1 MAIYHCSLRVFSR
14 SDGHSAVAAAAY
26 RAGAVL
32 HDERRGFTH
41 RYHNRKGVVASFILT
56 PPQAPETTRDRVTL
70 WNAVEA
76 AETRKNSRVA
86 REIILALPHELPAPA
101 REALARDMS
110 LWLVERYNV
119 AVDTSLHSP
128 VAGDG
133 HDPRNHHAHLL
144 FTTREVTKDG
154 LGKKTRILDDRE
166 QGPQEVELI
175 RTIWETLAND
185 ALEQAGL
192 SHSKIDRRTLD
203 DQGIDRV
210 PQIHIGP
217 EGKAAKKK
225 SEDKEDEED
234 EGDKDGDDEEGK
246 SGDSSG
252 KQGGGGSGD
261 KGPAPAPAKNKEQ
274 ASQKSREVDYKAID
288 QGRTRSDLV
297 EEIKR
302 VNAERSK
309 WPALPLAEQIKTIEQ
324 EMTLLDKRV
333 RHFENIYAKTSLP
346 NVIKKSIV
354 EIVRFSKD
362 LLFARILNRE
372 TLRLSEQE
380 SQARITRQ
388 NFRYGRSY
396 RTGIHEQ
403 IQTMKTRLSMLEET
417 QASYRKYK
425 SFVDTIERT
434 LAENPAVKF
443 TESAKTKTITDLEF
457 STKLKL
463 KSELLREGIPEIFRP
478 PKETPR
484 ITEPINKKGAIPQS
498 KADAEKPAPPSAER
512 KDWLI
517 PASEKTRDLQEHIEK
532 ELANRGPQTPALQP
546 DKEHSPIRSA
556 FNSASQNKPPEKFTT
571 TEYVRE
577 KVRKEAATIREKMPP
592 EFKAEPYPDN
602 APKSST
608 MSGAFNRASQRG
620 QPAKHTTNEYAREKV
635 KEEAAT
641 IREKMPP
648 EFKAKPYPEDILKSA
663 KMSGTFNRA
672 AASNTDKPSP
682 NHEPD
687 YQP

>member
-1 MAIYHCSLRVFSR
+1 M
-14 SDGHSAVAAAAY
+14 
-26 RAGAVL
+26 
-32 HDERRGFTH
+32 
-41 RYHNRKGVVASFILT
+41 ASFILT
-56 PPQAPETTRDRVTL
+56 PPQAPETTRDRVAL

-101 REALARDMS
+101 REALTRDMA

-144 FTTREVTKDG
+144 FTTREITKDG
-154 LGKKTRILDDRE
+154 LGKKTRILDDKA

-192 SHSKIDRRTLD
+192 THAKIDRRTLD
-203 DQGIDRV
+203 DQGIDRI

-225 SEDKEDEED
+225 TDKEDED
-234 EGDKDGDDEEGK
+234 EGDKDDDEEEGK
-246 SGDSSG
+246 SGEKSG
-252 KQGGGGSGD
+252 KQGGGSGD
-261 KGPAPAPAKNKEQ
+261 SGPAPATAKEATAEKETT
-274 ASQKSREVDYKAID
+274 SQKRDIDYKSID
-288 QGRTRSDLV
+288 QGQTRAELV
-297 EEIKR
+297 EEIKH

-324 EMTLLDKRV
+324 EMTRLDKRV
-333 RHFENIYAKTSLP
+333 RQFENIYTKTSLP
-346 NVIKKSIV
+346 SIIKKSIV
-354 EIVRFSKD
+354 EIVRFSKE
-362 LLFARILNRE
+362 LLFTRVLNRE
-372 TLRLSEQE
+372 ALRLSEQE
-380 SQARITRQ
+380 SQARIVRQ

-403 IQTMKTRLSMLEET
+403 IREMKTRLSMLEESQT
-417 QASYRKYK
+417 SYRKYK
-425 SFVDTIERT
+425 SFVDSIDKT
-434 LAENPAVKF
+434 LAENSTVKF

-463 KSELLREGIPEIFRP
+463 KAELLREGVPEIFKP
-478 PKETPR
+478 SKGTIR
-484 ITEPINKKGAIPQS
+484 IAEPINKQSAIPLL
-498 KADAEKPAPPSAER
+498 KPQETAQRPENIPVTAPPSPER
-512 KDWLI
+512 KDWFI
-517 PASEKTRDLQEHIEK
+517 PASEKTRGLQEHIER
-532 ELANRGPQTPALQP
+532 ELANRKQPHPTPQL
-546 DKEHSPIRSA
+546 DKESSPLRSA
-556 FNSASQNKPPEKFTT
+556 FNSVSQNKPPEKFTT

-577 KVRKEAATIREKMPP
+577 KVREEAATIREEVPP
-592 EFKAEPYPDN
+592 EFKAEPYP
-602 APKSST
+602 
-608 MSGAFNRASQRG
+608 
-620 QPAKHTTNEYAREKV
+620 
-635 KEEAAT
+635 
-641 IREKMPP
+641 
-648 EFKAKPYPEDILKSA
+648 EDTPKSA
-663 KMSGTFNRA
+663 KMSAAFNRA
-672 AASNTDKPSP
+672 TVSNADKPSP

>member
-56 PPQAPETTRDRVTL
+56 PSQAPETTRDRVTL

-128 VAGDG
+128 VDGDG

-175 RTIWETLAND
+175 RLIWETLAND

-192 SHSKIDRRTLD
+192 PHAKIDRRTLD
-203 DQGIDRV
+203 DQGIDRI

-217 EGKAAKKK
+217 EGKAAKEKQTDN
-225 SEDKEDEED
+225 EDDKKEDED
-234 EGDKDGDDEEGK
+234 ESGDKDG
-246 SGDSSG
+246 
-252 KQGGGGSGD
+252 KQGSGGSGD
-261 KGPAPAPAKNKEQ
+261 KGLAPKPAKETTAEKETT
-274 ASQKSREVDYKAID
+274 SQKRDVDYKTID
-288 QGRTRSDLV
+288 RGQTRAELV

-324 EMTLLDKRV
+324 EMARLDKRV
-333 RHFENIYAKTSLP
+333 RQFENIYAKTSLP
-346 NVIKKSIV
+346 NIIKKSIV
-354 EIVRFSKD
+354 EIVRFSKE
-362 LLFARILNRE
+362 LLFTRILNRE
-372 TLRLSEQE
+372 SLRLSEQE
-380 SQARITRQ
+380 SQARIVRQ

-403 IQTMKTRLSMLEET
+403 IQTMKTRLSMLEE
-417 QASYRKYK
+417 SHENYRKYK
-425 SFVDTIERT
+425 SFVDSIEKT

-443 TESAKTKTITDLEF
+443 TESAKIKTITDLEF

-463 KSELLREGIPEIFRP
+463 KAELLREGVPEIFRP
-478 PKETPR
+478 SKETIR
-484 ITEPINKKGAIPQS
+484 IAEPINKQGAIPLS
-498 KADAEKPAPPSAER
+498 KTQETVQRPESIPVTAPPRTSAEKSMPPPSPER
-512 KDWLI
+512 KDWFI
-517 PASEKTRDLQEHIEK
+517 PASEKTRGLHEHIER
-532 ELANRGPQTPALQP
+532 ERANRKQPNSTPQP
-546 DKEHSPIRSA
+546 DKEFSPLRNA
-556 FNSASQNKPPEKFTT
+556 FSSASHNKQPEKFTT

-577 KVRKEAATIREKMPP
+577 KVKEEAAIIREKVPP
-592 EFKAEPYPDN
+592 EFKAEPYPEDT
-602 APKSST
+602 PKSAK
-608 MSGAFNRASQRG
+608 MSGAFNRA
-620 QPAKHTTNEYAREKV
+620 
-635 KEEAAT
+635 AA
-641 IREKMPP
+641 
-648 EFKAKPYPEDILKSA
+648 
-663 KMSGTFNRA
+663 G
-672 AASNTDKPSP
+672 NTDKPSP

>member
-1 MAIYHCSLRVFSR
+1 M
-14 SDGHSAVAAAAY
+14 AAAAY

-41 RYHNRKGVVASFILT
+41 RYHNRKGVVSSFILT
-56 PPQAPETTRDRVTL
+56 PPQAPENTRDRVAL

-175 RTIWETLAND
+175 RLLWETLAND

-192 SHSKIDRRTLD
+192 PHAKIDRRTLD
-203 DQGIDRV
+203 DQGIDRI

-217 EGKAAKKK
+217 EGKAAKEKQADD
-225 SEDKEDEED
+225 EDDKKEDED
-234 EGDKDGDDEEGK
+234 ESGDKDGKQG
-246 SGDSSG
+246 SGD
-252 KQGGGGSGD
+252 SGD
-261 KGPAPAPAKNKEQ
+261 KGPAPKPAKETVAEKETT
-274 ASQKSREVDYKAID
+274 SQKRDVDYKSID
-288 QGRTRSDLV
+288 QGQTRAKLV

-324 EMTLLDKRV
+324 EMTRLDKRV

-346 NVIKKSIV
+346 NIIKKSIV
-354 EIVRFSKD
+354 EIVRFSKE
-362 LLFARILNRE
+362 LLFTRILNRE
-372 TLRLSEQE
+372 SLRLSEQE
-380 SQARITRQ
+380 SQARIVRQ
-388 NFRYGRSY
+388 NFRYGRSF

-403 IQTMKTRLSMLEET
+403 IQTMKTRLSMLEE
-417 QASYRKYK
+417 SHEHYRKYK
-425 SFVDTIERT
+425 SFVDSIEKT
-434 LAENPAVKF
+434 LAENPAIKF

-463 KSELLREGIPEIFRP
+463 KSELLREGVPEIFRP
-478 PKETPR
+478 SKETIR
-484 ITEPINKKGAIPQS
+484 IAEPINKQGAIPLS
-498 KADAEKPAPPSAER
+498 KTQETVQRPESIPVTAPPRTSAEKSMPPPSPER
-512 KDWLI
+512 KDWFI
-517 PASEKTRDLQEHIEK
+517 PASEKTRGLQEHIER
-532 ELANRGPQTPALQP
+532 ELANRKQPHPTPQL
-546 DKEHSPIRSA
+546 DKESSPLRSA
-556 FNSASQNKPPEKFTT
+556 FNSVSQNKPPEKFTT

-577 KVRKEAATIREKMPP
+577 KVREEAATIREEVPP
-592 EFKAEPYPDN
+592 EFKAEPYP
-602 APKSST
+602 
-608 MSGAFNRASQRG
+608 
-620 QPAKHTTNEYAREKV
+620 
-635 KEEAAT
+635 
-641 IREKMPP
+641 
-648 EFKAKPYPEDILKSA
+648 EDTPKSA
-663 KMSGTFNRA
+663 KMSGAFNRA

-682 NHEPD
+682 NHELD

>member
-41 RYHNRKGVVASFILT
+41 RYHNRKGVVSSFILT

-144 FTTREVTKDG
+144 FTTREITKDG
-154 LGKKTRILDDRE
+154 FGKKTRVLDDRE

-175 RTIWETLAND
+175 RLIWETLAND

-192 SHSKIDRRTLD
+192 THAKIDRRTLD
-203 DQGIDRV
+203 DQGIDRI

-217 EGKAAKKK
+217 EGKAAKEKQADDEDDKK
-225 SEDKEDEED
+225 DDEDES
-234 EGDKDGDDEEGK
+234 GDKDGKHG
-246 SGDSSG
+246 S
-252 KQGGGGSGD
+252 GGSGD
-261 KGPAPAPAKNKEQ
+261 KRPAPKPAKETTAEKETT
-274 ASQKSREVDYKAID
+274 SQKRDVDYKSID
-288 QGRTRSDLV
+288 QGQTRAELV

-309 WPALPLAEQIKTIEQ
+309 WPALPLTEQIKTIEQ
-324 EMTLLDKRV
+324 EMTRLDKRV

-362 LLFARILNRE
+362 LLFNRILNRE
-372 TLRLSEQE
+372 ALRLSEQE
-380 SQARITRQ
+380 SQARIVRQ
-388 NFRYGRSY
+388 NFRYGRSF

-403 IQTMKTRLSMLEET
+403 IREMKTRLSMLEE
-417 QASYRKYK
+417 SHEHYRKYK
-425 SFVDTIERT
+425 SFVDSIERT
-434 LAENPAVKF
+434 LAENPAIKF

-463 KSELLREGIPEIFRP
+463 KSELLREGVPEIFRP
-478 PKETPR
+478 SKETIR
-484 ITEPINKKGAIPQS
+484 IAEPINKQGSIPLS
-498 KADAEKPAPPSAER
+498 KTQETVQRPESIPVTAPPRTSAEKSMPPPSWER
-512 KDWLI
+512 KDWFI
-517 PASEKTRDLQEHIEK
+517 PASEKTRGLHEHIER
-532 ELANRGPQTPALQP
+532 ELANRKKQNPTPQP
-546 DKEHSPIRSA
+546 DKNSSPLRSA
-556 FNSASQNKPPEKFTT
+556 FNGASQNKSPEKFTT
-571 TEYVRE
+571 TEY
-577 KVRKEAATIREKMPP
+577 M
-592 EFKAEPYPDN
+592 
-602 APKSST
+602 
-608 MSGAFNRASQRG
+608 
-620 QPAKHTTNEYAREKV
+620 REKV

-648 EFKAKPYPEDILKSA
+648 EFKAEPYSEDTPKSA
-663 KMSGTFNRA
+663 KMSGAFNRA

>member
-56 PPQAPETTRDRVTL
+56 PPQAPETTRDRVLL
-70 WNAVEA
+70 WNAAEA

-144 FTTREVTKDG
+144 FTTREITKDG

-175 RTIWETLAND
+175 RLIWETLAND

-192 SHSKIDRRTLD
+192 PHAKIDRRTLD
-203 DQGIDRV
+203 DQGIDRI
-210 PQIHIGP
+210 PTIHIGP

-225 SEDKEDEED
+225 TDKEDEDE
-234 EGDKDGDDEEGK
+234 EGDKDRDDEEGK

-252 KQGGGGSGD
+252 KQGGGSGD
-261 KGPAPAPAKNKEQ
+261 KGPAPAAPAKDKEQ
-274 ASQKSREVDYKAID
+274 ANQKSREVDYKAID
-288 QGRTRSDLV
+288 QGRSRSDLV

-309 WPALPLAEQIKTIEQ
+309 WPALPLAEQIRTIEK
-324 EMTLLDKRV
+324 EMTRLDKRV

-354 EIVRFSKD
+354 EIVRFSKE
-362 LLFARILNRE
+362 LLFTRILNRE
-372 TLRLSEQE
+372 ALRLSEQE
-380 SQARITRQ
+380 SQARIVRQ

-417 QASYRKYK
+417 QTSYRKYK

-443 TESAKTKTITDLEF
+443 TESAKTKTITDLEL

-463 KSELLREGIPEIFRP
+463 KAELLREGIPEIFRP

-484 ITEPINKKGAIPQS
+484 ITEPINKKGAIPQP
-498 KADAEKPAPPSAER
+498 KADAEKPAPTSAER

-517 PASEKTRDLQEHIEK
+517 PASEKTRGLQGHIEK
-532 ELANRGPQTPALQP
+532 ELANRGQTPALQP
-546 DKEHSPIRSA
+546 DKEPSPMRNA

-571 TEYVRE
+571 AEYVRE
-577 KVRKEAATIREKMPP
+577 KVREEAATIREKMPP
-592 EFKAEPYPDN
+592 EYKAEPYPDN
-602 APKSST
+602 TPKSAT

-620 QPAKHTTNEYAREKV
+620 QPAQHTTSEYVREKV

-641 IREKMPP
+641 IREKIPP
-648 EFKAKPYPEDILKSA
+648 EFKAEPYPEDTPKSA
-663 KMSGTFNRA
+663 KMSGAFNRA
-672 AASNTDKPSP
+672 AASSTNKPSS

>member
-1 MAIYHCSLRVFSR
+1 VLFSCGPAGPVAACAACCENCPAICFGEPGSFRNRKQRSIARVIGKAWGALAIYHCSLRVFSR

-56 PPQAPETTRDRVTL
+56 PPQAPDTTRDRLLL

-76 AETRKNSRVA
+76 AENRKNSRVA

-154 LGKKTRILDDRE
+154 LGKKTRILDDKA

-192 SHSKIDRRTLD
+192 SHAKIDRHTLA

-210 PQIHIGP
+210 PQIHIGA
-217 EGKAAKKK
+217 EGKAAKEKT
-225 SEDKEDEED
+225 EDKEDEED
-234 EGDKDGDDEEGK
+234 EGDKDGEDDKGK
-246 SGDSSG
+246 SGGKSG
-252 KQGGGGSGD
+252 KQGGGSGD
-261 KGPAPAPAKNKEQ
+261 KSPAPALAKEQ
-274 ASQKSREVDYKAID
+274 EKGKEATEKKNREVDYKTID

-309 WPALPLAEQIKTIEQ
+309 WPAVPLAEQIKTIEK
-324 EMTLLDKRV
+324 EMTRLDKKV

-346 NVIKKSIV
+346 NAIKKSIV
-354 EIVRFSKD
+354 EIVQFSKE
-362 LLFARILNRE
+362 LLFTRILNRE
-372 TLRLSEQE
+372 SLRLSEQE

-396 RTGIHEQ
+396 REGIHEQ
-403 IQTMKTRLSMLEET
+403 IREMKTRLSILEE
-417 QASYRKYK
+417 SHDHYRKYK
-425 SFVDTIERT
+425 SFVDSIEKV
-434 LAENPAVKF
+434 LAENPVIKF
-443 TESAKTKTITDLEF
+443 TESAKSKTITDLEF
-457 STKLKL
+457 SIKLKL
-463 KSELLREGIPEIFRP
+463 KAELLREGIPEIFKP
-478 PKETPR
+478 SKETIR
-484 ITEPINKKGAIPQS
+484 IPIQKSLYHYHREI
-498 KADAEKPAPPSAER
+498 
-512 KDWLI
+512 
-517 PASEKTRDLQEHIEK
+517 TRRRQ
-532 ELANRGPQTPALQP
+532 A
-546 DKEHSPIRSA
+546 RSA
-556 FNSASQNKPPEKFTT
+556 RTGFFLRQTKC
-571 TEYVRE
+571 
-577 KVRKEAATIREKMPP
+577 AAC
-592 EFKAEPYPDN
+592 
-602 APKSST
+602 
-608 MSGAFNRASQRG
+608 
-620 QPAKHTTNEYAREKV
+620 TN
-635 KEEAAT
+635 T
-641 IREKMPP
+641 
-648 EFKAKPYPEDILKSA
+648 
-663 KMSGTFNRA
+663 
-672 AASNTDKPSP
+672 
-682 NHEPD
+682 
-687 YQP
+687 

>member
-1 MAIYHCSLRVFSR
+1 M
-14 SDGHSAVAAAAY
+14 AAAAY

-56 PPQAPETTRDRVTL
+56 PPQAPETTRNRVAL

-101 REALARDMS
+101 RESLARDMG

-144 FTTREVTKDG
+144 FTTREITKDG

-175 RTIWETLAND
+175 RLIWETLAND

-192 SHSKIDRRTLD
+192 THAKIDRRTLD
-203 DQGIDRV
+203 DQGIDRI

-217 EGKAAKKK
+217 EGKAAKEKQADD
-225 SEDKEDEED
+225 EDDQKEDED
-234 EGDKDGDDEEGK
+234 ESGDKD
-246 SGDSSG
+246 G

-261 KGPAPAPAKNKEQ
+261 KGPAPKPAKETTAEKETTG
-274 ASQKSREVDYKAID
+274 QKRDVDYKSID
-288 QGRTRSDLV
+288 QGQTRAELV

-309 WPALPLAEQIKTIEQ
+309 WSALPLAKQIKTIEQ
-324 EMTLLDKRV
+324 EMTQLDKRV

-346 NVIKKSIV
+346 NIIKKSIV

-362 LLFARILNRE
+362 ILFNRILNRE

-380 SQARITRQ
+380 SQARIVRQ
-388 NFRYGRSY
+388 NFRYGRSF

-403 IQTMKTRLSMLEET
+403 IQTMKTRLSMLEE
-417 QASYRKYK
+417 SHEHYRKYK
-425 SFVDTIERT
+425 SFVDSIEKT
-434 LAENPAVKF
+434 LAENPAIKF

-463 KSELLREGIPEIFRP
+463 KAELLREGVPEIFKPSKGTIRIAEPLNKQNSIP
-478 PKETPR
+478 PSKLQQTEQRGASVSTTTPLK
-484 ITEPINKKGAIPQS
+484 T
-498 KADAEKPAPPSAER
+498 DTEKPAILPPKNTVPQSAER
-512 KDWLI
+512 KDWFI
-517 PASEKTRDLQEHIEK
+517 PASEKTRGLHEHIER
-532 ELANRGPQTPALQP
+532 ELANRKQQNPAPRP
-546 DKEHSPIRSA
+546 DKDSSPLRSA
-556 FNSASQNKPPEKFTT
+556 FKSASQNKPPEKFTT

-577 KVRKEAATIREKMPP
+577 KVKEESAKIREKMPP
-592 EFKAEPYPDN
+592 EYKAE
-602 APKSST
+602 S
-608 MSGAFNRASQRG
+608 
-620 QPAKHTTNEYAREKV
+620 
-635 KEEAAT
+635 
-641 IREKMPP
+641 
-648 EFKAKPYPEDILKSA
+648 YPEDTPKSA